1 MDGGAGTRDSLQFSG
16 TATNANV
23 NASDV
28 ISVAAQSINL
38 NGATIVDAV
47 GGGNA
52 VLTITAAVGAAAG
65 TITVGS

>member
-1 MDGGAGTRDSLQFSG
+1 MRD
-16 TATNANV
+16 
-23 NASDV
+23 DV

-52 VLTITAAVGAAAG
+52 VLTITAVLL
-65 TITVGS
+65 VQQQEQSR